1 MQTIT
6 IKINNSKAA
15 KLIEDLEA
23 LELIQVVKSK
33 AVKQKSKKLSER
45 LSGSITSTQA
55 ALMRKEVKQMRSE
68 WERNI

>member
-1 MQTIT
+1 MQTTT

-23 LELIQVVKSK
+23 LNLIQIVKSN